1 MSEETIPVSI
11 SDLKTVVEILAD
23 ESRTDGAVE
32 QALWIVNKMIAE
44 NTLPPRTPEE
54 ERELQRIYDAEWY
67 DIQVMLARTSTNDKE
82 PAN

>member
-1 MSEETIPVSI
+1 MSEETIAVSLG
-11 SDLKTVVEILAD
+11 DLKTVVEILAD